1 MNFLKMFSA
10 SMLAWIVGI
19 VGIFVFAI
27 GSLVSSLLNMN
38 MGEVGIKEESVLYI
52 NIGDLLV
59 LCLIHLYFYSVIELY

>member
-38 MGEVGIKEESVLYI
+38 MGEIGIKEESVLYI